1 MSECVFVGKMIYD
14 LLKYILMIYVQLN
27 LITLLSWH
35 YDMVLFM
42 FKSHYDFI
50 SSVEHI
56 RIYFEENYI

>member
-1 MSECVFVGKMIYD
+1 
-14 LLKYILMIYVQLN
+14 MIYVQLN

-50 SSVEHI
+50 SSVEHR